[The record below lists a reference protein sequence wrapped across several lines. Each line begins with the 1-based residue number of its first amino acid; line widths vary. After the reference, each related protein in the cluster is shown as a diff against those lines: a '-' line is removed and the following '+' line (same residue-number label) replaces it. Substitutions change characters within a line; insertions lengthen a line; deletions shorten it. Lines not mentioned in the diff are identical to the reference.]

1 MKITRTIL
9 EEIIKDEYRA
19 LLNEKKFEQDGPGN
33 PMKDEDGLFSS
44 YEDSTSWS
52 HKGKKK
58 EMKSGKDVTPC
69 GRGERRKCKSPQEL
83 KWEGL
88 ANKMMAI
95 LEEEFEETIDEKKRR
110 RRRGKQP
117 GPRCLT
123 TAEVQAL
130 RNQVYQQLMQ
140 VVSDYEAAKKAKTAS

>member
-9 EEIIKDEYRA
+9 KEIIEDEYRA
-19 LLNEKKFEQDGPGN
+19 LLLEKKIEQDGPGN
-33 PMKDEDGLFSS
+33 PYRSADGEYTS
-44 YEDSTSWS
+44 YDDSRSWS

-58 EMKSGKDVTPC
+58 RMKSGDDAAPC
-69 GRGERRKCKSPQEL
+69 GRGERRRCKDGSL
-83 KWEGL
+83 KWEGVV
-88 ANKMMAI
+88 NRMI
-95 LEEEFEETIDEKKRR
+95 EVLEEEFEETIDEKKRR
-110 RRRGKQP
+110 RRKGKQP

-140 VVSDYEAAKKAKTAS
+140 VVSDYESAKKAKTAS